1 MRCLLDALPAAAC
14 HWGASKPEDLRSRRQ
29 QNSGQWSSNSSS
41 HPICFSPGS
50 RLSEMHFEKT
60 LYWWFQWQGA
70 AAASHAI
77 VTCHHLTELRM
88 DRNPLGDA
96 ACASLVV
103 SVHSRAAGLS
113 VLNIGRCEL
122 RRVVVCVQDETC
134 CCCHCRF
141 FV

>member
-1 MRCLLDALPAAAC
+1 MY
-14 HWGASKPEDLRSRRQ
+14 
-29 QNSGQWSSNSSS
+29 
-41 HPICFSPGS
+41 
-50 RLSEMHFEKT
+50 FEKT

-103 SVHSRAAGLS
+103 SVHSRSAGLS
-113 VLNIGRCEL
+113 ALNIGRCVL
-122 RRVVVCVQDETC
+122 CCRVVDCVQDETC
-134 CCCHCRF
+134 CCCPLSF